1 MSHSH
6 NADANGSGGEQRKAT
21 SKPTVHA
28 EIGSRDGVI
37 VECCPVDRDVPR
49 ERDMSHLTDE
59 AAEDL
64 RDQLDEYL
72 EGIGYDD

>member
-6 NADANGSGGEQRKAT
+6 NADTTSSGEEQRKAT
-21 SKPTVHA
+21 SKPTVHTQ
-28 EIGSRDGVI
+28 IGSRDGVI

-59 AAEDL
+59 AAKDL
-64 RDQLDEYL
+64 HDQLDEYL
-72 EGIGYDD
+72 ERIGYDD